1 MDGNNTQPDTE
12 WRKRYDAAHSL
23 LEDVKTLAL
32 YQQIVDR
39 CDPTAPPTA
48 HLFAQSEIVRRARR
62 VCLLAGSFNPLTQ
75 AHVAVAE
82 AARKAAHLDVI
93 IWVLT
98 AVTIDKERVARAS
111 LPDRLGQL
119 SAYSENAPPAGGNL
133 LALLNRGLYV
143 DQAIAVRQLLGT
155 SAQLFILVGFD
166 KIVQIFDPRYY
177 SDREA
182 ALHTLFA
189 QATLLV
195 APRAGAGAAELKT
208 LLARPENAPYRHRVR
223 FIPMPPEYWDESS
236 TQVRALAARHDSASG
251 KILSRLVT
259 PEGIALIES
268 GAYVPV
274 VATENVAVPD
284 IDNIIDAYQ
293 WRQRWIRAF
302 ARTRSPILWGNIPPL
317 STLVECAVAP
327 DKRGATIRRGLTRI
341 ITAPPEQ
348 VRRLLRTLL
357 AKVS

>member
-1 MDGNNTQPDTE
+1 MDRNNTPPDTT
-12 WRKRYDAAHSL
+12 WQKRYDVAL
-23 LEDVKTLAL
+23 GILEDVKTLAL
-32 YQQIVDR
+32 YQQLVDR

-48 HLFAQSEIVRRARR
+48 HLFAQFEIAHRVRR

-111 LPDRLGQL
+111 HPDRLGQL
-119 SAYSENAPPAGGNL
+119 SAYTESAPPAGGNL

-143 DQAIAVRQLLGT
+143 DQAIAVHQLLGS

-182 ALHTLFA
+182 ALHALFA

-195 APRAGAGAAELKT
+195 APRAGAGEAELET
-208 LLARPENAPYRHRVR
+208 LLAKPENALYHHRVR
-223 FIPMPPEYWDESS
+223 FIPMPPEYSDESS
-236 TQVRALAARHDSASG
+236 TEIRALAARHDSASG
-251 KILSRLVT
+251 EILSRLVT
-259 PEGIALIES
+259 PEGKALTET
-268 GAYVPV
+268 GAYVPAV
-274 VATENVAVPD
+274 TTENVAVLD
-284 IDNIIDAYQ
+284 VDNTTDTYL
-293 WRQRWIRAF
+293 WRQAWIRAF
-302 ARTRSPILWGNIPPL
+302 ARTQSPILWGNLPPL
-317 STLVECAVAP
+317 STLVAYTAAP
-327 DKRGATIRRGLTRI
+327 DKRGTTIRHGLTRI
-341 ITAPPEQ
+341 ITAPPAQ